1 MTKKVVTIVL
11 LVSLTTISC
20 NQITKQETK
29 HGEVRISKTEEKTN
43 LLVGS
48 WVEPNPINEKEMQG
62 IKINS
67 DGTAES
73 INMATLLYKKWWKD
87 ADKLFLVS
95 ESIGNGSS
103 SIDTT
108 KYEIVK
114 LNEKEIELKD
124 RDYIIK
130 YKRK

>member
-20 NQITKQETK
+20 NQIKKQETK
-29 HGEVRISKTEEKTN
+29 HVEVTISKTEVKTN
-43 LLVGS
+43 LLIGS

-62 IKINS
+62 IKINT

>member
-1 MTKKVVTIVL
+1 MTKKVATIVL

-20 NQITKQETK
+20 NQIKKQETK
-29 HGEVRISKTEEKTN
+29 HGEVTISKTEEKTN
-43 LLVGS
+43 LLIGS

-62 IKINS
+62 IKINT

-124 RDYIIK
+124 RDYIVK

>member
-29 HGEVRISKTEEKTN
+29 HVEVTISKTEEKTN

>member
-29 HGEVRISKTEEKTN
+29 HGEVTISKTEEKTN
-43 LLVGS
+43 LLIGS

-62 IKINS
+62 IKINT